1 MKLFTRYNSI
11 LLLITSLGLLVIG
24 LLFYRTLSFY
34 LNSQIDRYLEEELM
48 EVKDYSH
55 NSNILP
61 APYLFD
67 DLVIEYQKT
76 TQKKQSRIFSDT
88 TYFNPKKRLEESAR
102 YLKTNVLLNGQQY
115 LVLIIA
121 SKVEREEQIKSILL
135 IIILPVMLLLLVLFF
150 INKIV
155 MKSLWSPFTK
165 LLENIK
171 SFNLSQD
178 SAFETIHTPIKEF
191 QYLNDAFL
199 DISLRV
205 RSDYKEIKL
214 FTENASHEMMTPLAV
229 INSKLDTMLQSNNLD
244 KEESETLVDLYQ
256 ATSRLTKLNQSLL
269 LLVKIDN
276 NLMND
281 QENIDVVEIIE
292 QRIIY
297 FQELVQKR
305 NLSLIT
311 ILKPASLFASRQLFE
326 ILVNNLFSN
335 AIRHNY
341 DGGTIHITLNQ
352 NSLIFCNTGKQ
363 SELDKAKIFERFYK
377 DNASDGTGMG
387 LAILKQVCNRNDFPF
402 NYEYNKQQH
411 CFTINFCKK
420 DRQQQ

>member
-34 LNSQIDRYLEEELM
+34 LNSQIDRYLKEELL
-48 EVKDYSH
+48 EVKDYTH

-76 TQKKQSRIFSDT
+76 TQKEQSRVFSDT
-88 TYFNPKKRLEESAR
+88 TYFNPKKRIEESAR
-102 YLKTNVLLNGQQY
+102 YLKTNVVLNGQPY

-135 IIILPVMLLLLVLFF
+135 VIILPVLLLLLVLFF
-150 INKIV
+150 INKIM
-155 MKSLWSPFTK
+155 MKRLWSPFTK

-178 SAFETIHTPIKEF
+178 SAFETIDSPIKEF
-191 QYLNDAFL
+191 QDLNDAFL

-229 INSKLDTMLQSNNLD
+229 INSKLDTMLQSNKLG
-244 KEESETLVDLYQ
+244 KEESETLVDLYE

-269 LLVKIDN
+269 LLVKIDH

-281 QENIDVVEIIE
+281 QENIDVVEILE

-297 FQELVQKR
+297 FQELVQNR

-326 ILVNNLFSN
+326 MLVNNLFSN

-341 DGGTIHITLNQ
+341 DGGIIHITLNH

-363 SELDKAKIFERFYK
+363 GALDKAKIFERFYK

-387 LAILKQVCNRNDFPF
+387 LAILKQICNRQEFKF
-402 NYEYNKQQH
+402 NYEYNNLQH
-411 CFTINFCKK
+411 CFTINFCN
-420 DRQQQ
+420 REGQ